1 MADQNA
7 NPNGKGGANADA
19 NVPTPEQISEW
30 QAKAGK
36 YDKAA
41 QIADELGFSEPDEAI
56 DNLSVLAFEKSKNE
70 KPEDKKPE
78 PKPEDKSKVNE
89 PAPDPRI
96 EASLKTGAKAFYESL
111 YTQYQLDQ
119 RDLPE
124 DQRDGL
130 SKDDLIKIAFGP
142 KAAYLEQIAAQEF
155 GGNIWKAAAFT
166 KKYEEGLRAAKTNQ
180 ANASA
185 AIDKSKNQNRVEAG
199 AEAPNSP
206 GPADANAKRLD
217 EIAPKTVYKRPSSY
231 AT

>member
-7 NPNGKGGANADA
+7 NPNGEGGANANA

-41 QIADELGFSEPDEAI
+41 QIADELGFAEPDEAI

-78 PKPEDKSKVNE
+78 PKPEVNAKVNE
-89 PAPDPRI
+89 TLNDPRI
-96 EASLKTGAKAFYESL
+96 EASLKTSAKAFYETL

-142 KAAYLEQIAAQEF
+142 KSAYLEQIAAQEF

-166 KKYEEGLRAAKTNQ
+166 RKYEESLRAAKTNQ
-180 ANASA
+180 ANANA
-185 AIDKSKNQNRVEAG
+185 AIDKSKNQNRVEGSAD
-199 AEAPNSP
+199 APNKP
-206 GPADANAKRLD
+206 NAGDDWMKKAADS
-217 EIAPKTVYKRPSSY
+217 IAPDDPPVKI
-231 AT
+231 